1 MPSNRTSQHEGGE
14 PMSTVSPHGDSDVD
28 SDSETGVEVGV
39 DRDVGAVWDRRRH
52 NQPSGRSD
60 DGAAVSVEALVGD
73 ATDIEIDLT
82 AEPPRVV
89 AKVGPAPQVFAG
101 AAVYRP
107 LWASLIVALAIVV
120 GYGVVVLAAVLFDGV
135 SPDTSPF
142 DSARPDRTIVAS
154 RGSFT
159 EPGRCSEVSGR
170 VFVDGDGNAIADP
183 WDPDHDYD
191 GIEVLVETD
200 TGISRRLPVAASDG
214 SWSLVL
220 DAPAAA
226 AVTVVDLAA
235 LADAGLWP
243 GPRLLDQAGEAPTI
257 GETCSLDLGL
267 VWKPGGAA
275 SPWVG
280 PVGAIAPGDA
290 PVADPT
296 AAASGWRAGIQVH
309 GRVWLD
315 GDGDGRF
322 APSEQGVAGATIEL
336 SREDGSVAATAV
348 TGTDGTYAVSNLRP
362 AATYTVAVTVD
373 GVVTVVRALGEPLE
387 TDEPDRVE
395 IDTSATGMSVWGLD
409 FGVGGPAATVAP
421 AGGAAGGDPGGVER
435 GDRAGS

>member
-1 MPSNRTSQHEGGE
+1 
-14 PMSTVSPHGDSDVD
+14 MSTVSPHGDSDTHADAGTDTDGAVTPAAPD
-28 SDSETGVEVGV
+28 RPRLQERSGAR
-39 DRDVGAVWDRRRH
+39 RDVE
-52 NQPSGRSD
+52 PEPI
-60 DGAAVSVEALVGD
+60 EALVGD

-82 AEPPRVV
+82 TDPPRVV
-89 AKVGPAPQVFAG
+89 AKVAPAPQVFAG

-107 LWASLIVALAIVV
+107 LVMSLVVAVAIVV
-120 GYGVVVLAAVLFDGV
+120 GYGVVVLASVLFEGV
-135 SPDTSPF
+135 APDTSPF

-159 EPGRCSEVSGR
+159 EPGHCDAFSGR

-183 WDPDHDYD
+183 WDPEHDYD

-200 TGISRRLPVAASDG
+200 TGVGRRLPVASDG
-214 SWSLVL
+214 SWSLAL
-220 DAPAAA
+220 DSPAVA
-226 AVTVVDLAA
+226 AVTIVDAGS

-243 GPRLLDQAGEAPTI
+243 GPRLLNEAGEAPTI

-280 PVGAIAPGDA
+280 AVGAIAASEVPI
-290 PVADPT
+290 ADP
-296 AAASGWRAGIQVH
+296 AAEASGWRAGIQVH
-309 GRVWLD
+309 GRIWLD
-315 GDGDGRF
+315 DDGDGRF
-322 APSEQGVAGATIEL
+322 APWEQGVAGATIEL

-362 AATYTVAVTVD
+362 TATYTVAVSVD
-373 GVVTVVRALGEPLE
+373 GVVTAVRAMGEPIE
-387 TDEPDRVE
+387 TDDPARVE

-409 FGVGGPAATVAP
+409 FGVGGGEPAV
-421 AGGAAGGDPGGVER
+421 R
-435 GDRAGS
+435 RDRDGS